1 MGVPME
7 QHRYTVWLCNI
18 NRIASFH
25 CVTGYELHTFSS
37 HEFFLNFLRSLQ
49 EQGYRFQ

>member
-1 MGVPME
+1 M
-7 QHRYTVWLCNI
+7 QQRSYTVWLCSE

-25 CVTGYELHTFSS
+25 KIAGYESRSFTCYEYFMG
-37 HEFFLNFLRSLQ
+37 FLCGLQ

>member
-1 MGVPME
+1 MK
-7 QHRYTVWLCNI
+7 QQDYTVWLCAE

-25 CVTGYELHTFSS
+25 GIAGYEQRSFRC
-37 HEFFLNFLRSLQ
+37 HELFLRFLCGLQ

>member
-1 MGVPME
+1 ME
-7 QHRYTVWLCNI
+7 DHSYTVWLCGV

-25 CVTGYELHTFSS
+25 RVIGYEQYTFSN
-37 HEFFLNFLRSLQ
+37 HEFFLKFLHGLQ

>member
-1 MGVPME
+1 ME
-7 QHRYTVWLCNI
+7 QRDYTVWLCDA

-25 CVTGYELHTFSS
+25 RVTGYERHTFSS
-37 HEFFLNFLRSLQ
+37 HEFFLNFLHSLQ